1 LEAALTGRQ
10 DAGRQSP
17 LPGAKLRLG
26 HDSKQKQNHLETRNI
41 SELCK
46 SLTYRHSLKNAG
58 EDILAMFFTVEY
70 DFDSMSIDLSG
81 RNFAKIIAKDS
92 GWK

>member
-1 LEAALTGRQ
+1 VR
-10 DAGRQSP
+10 
-17 LPGAKLRLG
+17 RLA
-26 HDSKQKQNHLETRNI
+26 RNI

-70 DFDSMSIDLSG
+70 DFDSMSINLSG

-92 GWK
+92 GDW

>member
-1 LEAALTGRQ
+1 
-10 DAGRQSP
+10 
-17 LPGAKLRLG
+17 
-26 HDSKQKQNHLETRNI
+26 
-41 SELCK
+41 
-46 SLTYRHSLKNAG
+46 LKNAG

-92 GWK
+92 GDSPRCLFSLAGPIIIGKWYYSSPINKIYFVEYLY